1 MTRSSVLA
9 VLLVMCP
16 FYSLAQESD
25 DPDDP
30 FGSSTFSG
38 LSFRSIGPAL
48 TSGRVSDIA
57 VHPDN
62 RKKYYLAIAS
72 GGVWKTVNAGTTWE
86 PIFDDQPSYSIGCVT
101 IDLNNPLVVWVGTGE
116 NNSQRSVSH
125 GDGVYKSVDGGK
137 SWTNVGLETSEHI
150 AKIVVDPR
158 DSNTVYVASQGPL
171 WRSGGER
178 GLYKTTDGGESWN
191 LVLEISENTGVTDL
205 LMDPRD
211 PDVLIA
217 ASYQRRRHV
226 WTLIDGGPESALYK
240 STDGGE
246 SWDELTGGLPSG
258 DVGRIGLAQAPARPD
273 VVYAIIEAA
282 NDAGGL
288 YRSVD
293 AGVNWEKRGDYVS
306 GSPQYY
312 QELVVD
318 PHDSD
323 RVYSLDT
330 WMMVSEDGGSSFERV
345 GERFKHVDNHA
356 LWIDPEDT
364 DYLLAGC
371 DGGVYESFDRG
382 ATWHFKANL
391 PITQFYRVSVDNASP
406 FYNVFGGTQDNFSL
420 GGPSRTTTAHGIT
433 NADWFVTRGGDGFET
448 VVDPEDPNILYAQ
461 SQYGGLVRFDRQ
473 SGEAVHIRP
482 QPGKDEG
489 GLKWNWD
496 SPIII
501 SPHSHTRLY
510 FAANRL
516 FRSDDRG
523 DSWTAVSPD
532 LTAAIDRN
540 ELEVMGKV
548 WSVDAV
554 AKNRSTS
561 MYGNIVSLSESPLK
575 EGRLYVG
582 TDDGLIQVTD
592 DGGAAWSRT
601 EPPPLVPEI
610 AYVSSLSA
618 SLHEVEVLYASF
630 DNHKMSDFKP
640 YVFRSRDRGGSWESV
655 TGNLP
660 DNGSVYAIAED
671 HENPDLLFAGTEYG
685 VFFTIDG
692 GDHWTQ
698 LKGGVPTIAVRDI
711 AIQRRE
717 NDLVLGTFGRGF
729 YVLDDYSP
737 LRHVSA
743 ASLENEATLFPV
755 KRSWMFIESLP
766 MGLRGKSFQGDS
778 FYTAENP
785 PVGAVFTYH
794 LSEGLDTLKK
804 KRQNEEER
812 IEAEGGTLRYPTWDE
827 LRAEDREEAP
837 AILLT
842 VRDATGEVVRRLNGP
857 TSKGFHRVAWD
868 FRYPDA
874 LPARLEERP
883 LDNPF
888 QSPPMG
894 PMAVPGSYE
903 VALAKMVDGQITLIG
918 ETQRFETQALGTA
931 SLPAADKEALLAFQ
945 QETAAL
951 QRAVLGAGRAVEHT
965 REQLALARKAVLQS
979 TDADSMLLDDA
990 RALEDRLYAIDVALS
1005 GDSTIRS
1012 RAEPTPPSI
1021 TERVQGVV
1029 SGSWSSNS
1037 APTETHREALR
1048 IAGEQF
1054 EPLLDE
1060 LRTLVE
1066 RDLKALE
1073 DKLDAAGAPWTPGR
1087 LPYWRKPSR

>member
-1 MTRSSVLA
+1 M
-9 VLLVMCP
+9 
-16 FYSLAQESD
+16 
-25 DPDDP
+25 
-30 FGSSTFSG
+30 
-38 LSFRSIGPAL
+38 
-48 TSGRVSDIA
+48 
-57 VHPDN
+57 
-62 RKKYYLAIAS
+62 
-72 GGVWKTVNAGTTWE
+72 
-86 PIFDDQPSYSIGCVT
+86 
-101 IDLNNPLVVWVGTGE
+101 
-116 NNSQRSVSH
+116 
-125 GDGVYKSVDGGK
+125 
-137 SWTNVGLETSEHI
+137 
-150 AKIVVDPR
+150 
-158 DSNTVYVASQGPL
+158 
-171 WRSGGER
+171 
-178 GLYKTTDGGESWN
+178 
-191 LVLEISENTGVTDL
+191 LEISENTGVTDL

-601 EPPPLVPEI
+601 ELPPLVPEI

-618 SLHEVEVLYASF
+618 SLHEVEVLYASVRQPQDERF
-630 DNHKMSDFKP
+630 QALRVPKP
-640 YVFRSRDRGGSWESV
+640 RPRRQLGIRDGKSSRQRFRLRDCRRSREPGS
-655 TGNLP
+655 
-660 DNGSVYAIAED
+660 
-671 HENPDLLFAGTEYG
+671 
-685 VFFTIDG
+685 
-692 GDHWTQ
+692 
-698 LKGGVPTIAVRDI
+698 
-711 AIQRRE
+711 
-717 NDLVLGTFGRGF
+717 
-729 YVLDDYSP
+729 
-737 LRHVSA
+737 
-743 ASLENEATLFPV
+743 
-755 KRSWMFIESLP
+755 
-766 MGLRGKSFQGDS
+766 
-778 FYTAENP
+778 
-785 PVGAVFTYH
+785 
-794 LSEGLDTLKK
+794 
-804 KRQNEEER
+804 
-812 IEAEGGTLRYPTWDE
+812 
-827 LRAEDREEAP
+827 
-837 AILLT
+837 
-842 VRDATGEVVRRLNGP
+842 VVRRNRVRRL
-857 TSKGFHRVAWD
+857 FHDRW
-868 FRYPDA
+868 RGSLDA
-874 LPARLEERP
+874 A
-883 LDNPF
+883 
-888 QSPPMG
+888 
-894 PMAVPGSYE
+894 
-903 VALAKMVDGQITLIG
+903 
-918 ETQRFETQALGTA
+918 QRRCAHH
-931 SLPAADKEALLAFQ
+931 
-945 QETAAL
+945 
-951 QRAVLGAGRAVEHT
+951 RGAGHCDPTT
-965 REQLALARKAVLQS
+965 RE
-979 TDADSMLLDDA
+979 
-990 RALEDRLYAIDVALS
+990 
-1005 GDSTIRS
+1005 RS
-1012 RAEPTPPSI
+1012 RARHVRPRVLCARRLFTSPAR
-1021 TERVQGVV
+1021 ERRV
-1029 SGSWSSNS
+1029 S
-1037 APTETHREALR
+1037 RE
-1048 IAGEQF
+1048 
-1054 EPLLDE
+1054 
-1060 LRTLVE
+1060 
-1066 RDLKALE
+1066 
-1073 DKLDAAGAPWTPGR
+1073 
-1087 LPYWRKPSR
+1087 RKRRSFP